1 MAARRV
7 ESLKKRRDRAAALQ
21 PVLAECYPDLTVSLD
36 WGTPL
41 ELLVATILSAQC
53 TDERVNRVTPA
64 LFERYPDVEA
74 FAGADR
80 DELEG
85 LIRSTGFY
93 RNKARNIQGMAQRVV
108 AEHGGQVPDAMDEL
122 IELPGVA
129 RKTANVVL
137 SNAFGR
143 NEGVVV
149 DTHVKRVA
157 GRLGLTGETNPVR
170 VERDLMQV
178 LDPVDWHSF
187 PWRMILHGRQRCAAR
202 KPDCS
207 GCEVRSLCSS
217 ADRV

>member
-21 PVLAECYPDLTVSLD
+21 PILAECYPDLTVSLD

-80 DELEG
+80 DELEA

-202 KPDCS
+202 KPDCL
-207 GCEVRSLCSS
+207 GCEVRSLCPS

>member
-7 ESLKKRRDRAAALQ
+7 ESLKKRRERAAALQ
-21 PVLAECYPDLTVSLD
+21 PILAECYPDITVSLD

-93 RNKARNIQGMAQRVV
+93 RNKTRNIQGMAQRVV

-157 GRLGLTGETNPVR
+157 GRLGLTGETDPVR

-207 GCEVRSLCSS
+207 ACEVRSLCPS

>member
-21 PVLAECYPDLTVSLD
+21 PILAKCYPNLTVSLD

-64 LFERYPDVEA
+64 LFDRYPDVEA

-80 DELEG
+80 EELEG

-207 GCEVRSLCSS
+207 GCEVRSLCPS